1 MFKKIF
7 RGVRNAI
14 KSPAG
19 MLGLGALA
27 LGPLGGGAA
36 LSSLFGSGAMKGA
49 LGKYGIPALL
59 GLITSGA
66 LKGEE
71 KEEAVSFDDFESQT
85 TKKYGDKFGGSPFR
99 GEQFL
104 DLMFEPGSAKYFDYR
119 NPQGQLADYQF
130 DSDDRIIERKKGGIA
145 NLYRGGTESSISDLM
160 MNPEDFMP
168 SASIP
173 AMLSGFEGLQS
184 IDIEDL
190 LKALSR
196 RRNRKRTLDE
206 IAEERSDALDT
217 NEKISEGYEKL
228 IEQILKDKLGGEF
241 NKGGVAKLNMGGNP
255 FMDRQRI
262 SGSMGGGMNPG
273 GYSPDPTIKSI
284 TGYNPLRAAQG
295 SDVSVESVQA
305 QMNNNPVGIAQY
317 FPRKFGMING
327 PGGPKEDKIPAMLS
341 DGEFVFTAK
350 AVDNAGGPKAMYNMM
365 NKLDP
370 ESSKGRGIMS

>member
-7 RGVRNAI
+7 RGVRNAL

-36 LSSLFGSGAMKGA
+36 LSSLFGSGAMKGVM
-49 LGKYGIPALL
+49 GKYGIPALL
-59 GLITSGA
+59 GLVTAGA
-66 LKGEE
+66 LKGEG

-119 NPQGQLADYQF
+119 NPQGILQDYQF
-130 DSDDRIIERKKGGIA
+130 DEDNKIIERKKGGIA
-145 NLYRGGTESSISDLM
+145 E
-160 MNPEDFMP
+160 
-168 SASIP
+168 
-173 AMLSGFEGLQS
+173 
-184 IDIEDL
+184 
-190 LKALSR
+190 
-196 RRNRKRTLDE
+196 
-206 IAEERSDALDT
+206 
-217 NEKISEGYEKL
+217 
-228 IEQILKDKLGGEF
+228 
-241 NKGGVAKLNMGGNP
+241 LNMGGNP

-295 SDVSVESVQA
+295 SDVSVDSVRA
-305 QMNNNPVGIAQY
+305 QMNSNPQGIAQY

-370 ESSKGRGIMS
+370 ESSKGRGIIS

>member
-7 RGVRNAI
+7 RGVRNAL
-14 KSPAG
+14 KSPVAK
-19 MLGLGALA
+19 LGLGALA
-27 LGPLGGGAA
+27 FGGLGGG
-36 LSSLFGSGAMKGA
+36 SLLTSLLGGGKGA
-49 LGKYGIPALL
+49 GLLSKYGIPALL
-59 GLITSGA
+59 GLVTAGA
-66 LKGEE
+66 LKGEG

-119 NPQGQLADYQF
+119 NPQGILQDYQF
-130 DSDDRIIERKKGGIA
+130 DEDDKIIERKKGGIA
-145 NLYRGGTESSISDLM
+145 E
-160 MNPEDFMP
+160 
-168 SASIP
+168 
-173 AMLSGFEGLQS
+173 
-184 IDIEDL
+184 
-190 LKALSR
+190 
-196 RRNRKRTLDE
+196 
-206 IAEERSDALDT
+206 
-217 NEKISEGYEKL
+217 
-228 IEQILKDKLGGEF
+228 
-241 NKGGVAKLNMGGNP
+241 LNMGGNP
-255 FMDRQRI
+255 FMQRERI

-305 QMNNNPVGIAQY
+305 QMNNNPTGIAQY

>member
-1 MFKKIF
+1 MFKKLF
-7 RGVRNAI
+7 RGVRNAL
-14 KSPAG
+14 KSPIG
-19 MLGLGALA
+19 QLGLGALA
-27 LGPLGGGAA
+27 TLPFGGPAA
-36 LSSLFGSGAMKGA
+36 LFSGKGV
-49 LGKYGIPALL
+49 LGKYGLPAIL

-66 LKGEE
+66 LRGEE
-71 KEEAVSFDDFESQT
+71 KDEVVSFDDFESQT
-85 TKKYGDKFGGSPFR
+85 SKRYGNKFGGSPYR

-104 DLMFEPGSAKYFDYR
+104 DLMFEPGTAKYFDYR
-119 NPQGQLADYQF
+119 NPQGELADYQF
-130 DSDDRIIERKKGGIA
+130 DADNKIIERKKGGIA
-145 NLYRGGTESSISDLM
+145 NLYRGGTGSTMADLIM
-160 MNPEDFMP
+160 DSEDFK
-168 SASIP
+168 IP

-184 IDIEDL
+184 IGIEDL
-190 LKALSR
+190 LNILSNR
-196 RRNRKRTLDE
+196 RKRRKTLDE
-206 IAEERSDALDT
+206 IAEERSDFIDRR
-217 NEKISEGYEKL
+217 EKLSEGYEKL

-255 FMDRQRI
+255 FMHRQRI

-273 GYSPDPTIKSI
+273 GYSPDPTVKSI

-295 SDVSVESVQA
+295 SDVSVDSVQA

-350 AVDNAGGPKAMYNMM
+350 AVENAGGPKAMYKMM

-370 ESSKGRGIMS
+370 ESSKGRGIIS

>member
-7 RGVRNAI
+7 RGVRNAL
-14 KSPAG
+14 KGPAG
-19 MLGLGALA
+19 ILGLGALA
-27 LGPLGGGAA
+27 LGPLGGASA

-66 LKGEE
+66 LKGEG

-119 NPQGQLADYQF
+119 NPQGELADYQF
-130 DSDDRIIERKKGGIA
+130 DSDNKIIERKKGGIA
-145 NLYRGGTESSISDLM
+145 E
-160 MNPEDFMP
+160 
-168 SASIP
+168 
-173 AMLSGFEGLQS
+173 
-184 IDIEDL
+184 
-190 LKALSR
+190 
-196 RRNRKRTLDE
+196 
-206 IAEERSDALDT
+206 
-217 NEKISEGYEKL
+217 
-228 IEQILKDKLGGEF
+228 
-241 NKGGVAKLNMGGNP
+241 LNMGGNP
-255 FMDRQRI
+255 FMQRERI

-273 GYSPDPTIKSI
+273 GYSPDPTVKSI

-295 SDVSVESVQA
+295 SDVSVDSVRA
-305 QMNNNPVGIAQY
+305 QMDNNPQGIAQY

-327 PGGPKEDKIPAMLS
+327 PGGSKEDKIPAMLS

-350 AVDNAGGPKAMYNMM
+350 AVENAGGPKAMYNMM

-370 ESSKGRGIMS
+370 ESSKGRGIIS

>member
-7 RGVRNAI
+7 RGVRNAL
-14 KSPAG
+14 KSPLG
-19 MLGLGALA
+19 KLGLGALA
-27 LGPLGGGAA
+27 TLPFGGPGAVLGG
-36 LSSLFGSGAMKGA
+36 LFSGQGA
-49 LGKYGIPALL
+49 LGKYGLPAIL

-85 TKKYGDKFGGSPFR
+85 SKKYGNKFGGSPYR

-104 DLMFEPGSAKYFDYR
+104 DLMFEPGSSQYFDYR
-119 NPQGQLADYQF
+119 NPQGILQNYQF
-130 DSDDRIIERKKGGIA
+130 DADDKIIERKKGGIA
-145 NLYRGGTESSISDLM
+145 E
-160 MNPEDFMP
+160 
-168 SASIP
+168 
-173 AMLSGFEGLQS
+173 
-184 IDIEDL
+184 
-190 LKALSR
+190 
-196 RRNRKRTLDE
+196 
-206 IAEERSDALDT
+206 
-217 NEKISEGYEKL
+217 
-228 IEQILKDKLGGEF
+228 
-241 NKGGVAKLNMGGNP
+241 LNMGGNP

-295 SDVSVESVQA
+295 SDVSVDSVRA
-305 QMNNNPVGIAQY
+305 QMNSNPQGIAQY

-370 ESSKGRGIMS
+370 ESSKGRGIIS

>member
-1 MFKKIF
+1 
-7 RGVRNAI
+7 
-14 KSPAG
+14 

-36 LSSLFGSGAMKGA
+36 LSSLFGSGAMKGVM
-49 LGKYGIPALL
+49 GKYGIPALL
-59 GLITSGA
+59 GLVTAGA
-66 LKGEE
+66 LKGEG

-85 TKKYGDKFGGSPFR
+85 TKKYGDKFGGSPYR

-104 DLMFEPGSAKYFDYR
+104 DLMFEPGSSKYFDYR
-119 NPQGQLADYQF
+119 NPQGELADYQF
-130 DSDDRIIERKKGGIA
+130 DVDDKIIERKKGGIA

-160 MNPEDFMP
+160 MNPDDFMP
-168 SASIP
+168 DYQIP

-262 SGSMGGGMNPG
+262 SGSMGGGMNPR